1 MGYAKEVKEFKENP
15 DKYKAHV
22 GDVSTVLRVALT
34 GRTNTPDMYEIMQV
48 LGKESIIKRFEKA
61 MKYDVGDIVRTKKQH
76 PCGSKKWEIIRVGVD
91 FKLKCQGCE
100 HIVTLPREK
109 ALKAITKIEK
119 KVED

>member
-1 MGYAKEVKEFKENP
+1 
-15 DKYKAHV
+15 
-22 GDVSTVLRVALT
+22 
-34 GRTNTPDMYEIMQV
+34 
-48 LGKESIIKRFEKA
+48 

-119 KVED
+119 RLRIKFLSLFYILGKRYRFFYI